1 MAEQDSCKQQYIA
14 GFDSIESVRR
24 EPVVRPSKCFT
35 MYHSFQNPF
44 IEGEVRTVHME
55 TFEGYDRPVGPAG
68 VRNYVAVLP
77 TSVAASPVAE
87 EIANR
92 AGENVRATPHQM
104 GSDPPDGTREQIART
119 LTGVGTNPN
128 VGAALVIDLGTE
140 TITADEVADEIAN
153 AERPVKT
160 LSIREVGGT
169 TAALEVGAESARALW
184 DEIAEQRRV
193 ECDASELRFG
203 VECGGSDAT
212 SGIAANP
219 SVGAACDLLVEDGG
233 TATFSETP
241 EFIGAEHILADR
253 CVDDNVREQMLARVD
268 RREANAELM
277 GVDFRGAQPSP
288 GNQEGGLTTIE
299 EKSLGAISKGGT
311 TPVRG
316 IVDYA
321 ERLPVGGGLV
331 LMDTPGYDVE
341 SVVGKVAGGAQVIA
355 FTTGRGSTTGNP
367 IAPVI
372 KVTGNPKTA
381 DRLANNMDVNASTVI
396 DGESI
401 ASVGERIYEKLLSV
415 ASGERTAAE
424 VRRLEEFAINEIQPN
439 ELAERRGETGA

>member
-1 MAEQDSCKQQYIA
+1 
-14 GFDSIESVRR
+14 
-24 EPVVRPSKCFT
+24 
-35 MYHSFQNPF
+35 
-44 IEGEVRTVHME
+44 
-55 TFEGYDRPVGPAG
+55 
-68 VRNYVAVLP
+68 
-77 TSVAASPVAE
+77 VAASPVAE
-87 EIANR
+87 EIAAR
-92 AGENVRATPHQM
+92 AGESVRATPHQM
-104 GSDPPDGTREQIART
+104 GNDPPEGAREQIERT
-119 LTGVGTNPN
+119 LVGVGTNPN
-128 VGAALVIDLGTE
+128 VGAALVVGLGTE
-140 TITADEVADEIAN
+140 AIAVDDVADGIAD
-153 AERPVKT
+153 AERDVET
-160 LSIREVGGT
+160 LSIRAAGGT
-169 TAALEVGAESARALW
+169 TAALEAGVERASALW
-184 DEIAEQRRV
+184 DGIADQRRV

-219 SVGAACDLLVEDGG
+219 AVGAACDLLVDDGG

-253 CVDDNVREQMLARVD
+253 CVDADVRERLLERVE
-268 RREANAELM
+268 RREENAHLM

-341 SVVGKVAGGAQVIA
+341 SVVGKVAGGCQVVA

-381 DRLANNMDVNASTVI
+381 DRLANNMDVDASTVI

-401 ASVGERIYEKLLSV
+401 ESVGERIYETLLSV
-415 ASGERTAAE
+415 AGGERTAAE
-424 VRRLEEFAINEIQPN
+424 ARRLEEFAINELQPN
-439 ELAERRGETGA
+439 ELATLEGDA

>member
-1 MAEQDSCKQQYIA
+1 M
-14 GFDSIESVRR
+14 
-24 EPVVRPSKCFT
+24 P
-35 MYHSFQNPF
+35 
-44 IEGEVRTVHME
+44 
-55 TFEGYDRPVGPAG
+55 TFEGYPRADGPPG
-68 VRNYVAVLP
+68 VRNYVAVIP
-77 TSVAASPVAE
+77 TSVATSPIAD
-87 EIANR
+87 EIA
-92 AGENVRATPHQM
+92 AQTGENVRSTPHQM
-104 GSDPPDGTREQIART
+104 GSDPPAAAREQIERT
-119 LTGVGTNPN
+119 LVGVGTNPN
-128 VGAALVIDLGTE
+128 VGAALVVGLGTE
-140 TITADEVADEIAN
+140 RIAAADIAEGIAD
-153 AERPVKT
+153 AERTVET
-160 LSIREVGGT
+160 LTLREEGGT
-169 TAALEVGAESARALW
+169 VATVDAGAALASDLW
-184 DEIAEQRRV
+184 DEISDRSRV

-212 SGIAANP
+212 SGIASNP
-219 SVGAACDLLVEDGG
+219 GVGAACDRLVEDGG

-253 CVDDNVREQMLARVD
+253 CVDEEVRERLLDRVD
-268 RREANAELM
+268 LREATAELM
-277 GVDFRGAQPSP
+277 GVDLRGAQPSP

-321 ERLPVGGGLV
+321 EELPVGGGLV

-367 IAPVI
+367 LAPVI

-381 DRLANNMDVNASTVI
+381 ERLANNMDVDASTVI
-396 DGESI
+396 EGESLE
-401 ASVGERIYEKLLSV
+401 SVGDRIYEKLLSV

-424 VRRLEEFAINEIQPN
+424 QRRLEEFAINELQPN
-439 ELAERRGETGA
+439 ELEKLRGGV